1 MQITAPLYNQSR
13 QPTGYLGKIAGR
25 LMTPKN
31 RQLIDWTVEQLNIKP
46 YQHILEIGYGP
57 GHTLQEVGRKLQIG
71 FLAGIDH
78 SVSMYQQAYQRNK
91 RLVTQQLL
99 QLHIGTVRELPY
111 PSHYFHT
118 IYGSNVHIFWKEPKY
133 EFMQLASL
141 LKTDGKLI
149 MLFQPRWASSEEE
162 VQLAAQKI
170 REDYLEAGLVNV
182 QIEFN
187 DIYPVTCLSATAY
200 KP

>member
-1 MQITAPLYNQSR
+1 MQITASLYNQSR

-31 RQLIDWTVEQLNIKP
+31 RQLVDWTVEQLNIKP
-46 YQHILEIGYGP
+46 YQHILEIGYGA
-57 GHTLQEVGRKLQIG
+57 GHALQEVGRKLQIG
-71 FLAGIDH
+71 FLAGIDQ
-78 SVSMYQQAYQRNK
+78 SVSMYKQAFQRNK
-91 RLVTQQLL
+91 RLVSEQLL

-111 PSHYFHT
+111 PPHYFHT

-141 LKTDGKLI
+141 LKTDGKLV
-149 MLFQPRWASSEEE
+149 MVFQPRWASKEEE

-170 REDYLEAGLVNV
+170 RDSYLDAGLVNI

-187 DIYPVTCLSATAY
+187 DMHPVTCISATGY